1 MEFQKDEV
9 KNKVVWTKGADFT
22 DGSPRYTFEGRDP
35 ATTYERFQAVIYTEL
50 ERRYAHDPGSLCNH
64 YYGYVRDD
72 KMECAETIGPY
83 YSVREAKQRTLELF
97 NLFMQQY
104 ANQELDSA
112 TSESAVHG
120 HDDQQKHFQYQWA
133 VGTPQRKYADMLD
146 KLIPQHDGHTTAAW
160 ITFAEELADGAET
173 AFEQEMSSLVAAFQE
188 ISKRFSPRAVETV
201 YQVIHAPGNAL
212 LSNEILPAA
221 EAAEQGASSQ
231 ELSDMAASGLFGGG
245 PGPEL
250 KM

>member
-1 MEFQKDEV
+1 MEFPKDEV
-9 KNKVVWTKGADFT
+9 KNKVVWTKGADIT

-35 ATTYERFQAVIYTEL
+35 AATYERFQVVIYTEM

-83 YSVREAKQRTLELF
+83 YSVREAKRRTLELF

-188 ISKRFSPRAVETV
+188 ISERFNPKVVNTI
-201 YQVIHAPGNAL
+201 YQIIHVPDNTL
-212 LSNEILPAA
+212 LSNEIIPAA
-221 EAAEQGASSQ
+221 ESAEQGASVQ
-231 ELSDMAASGLFGGG
+231 EISDMAADGLFGGG
-245 PGPEL
+245 PMPTL

>member
-1 MEFQKDEV
+1 MEFPKDEV
-9 KNKVVWTKGADFT
+9 KNKIVWTKGADFT

-35 ATTYERFQAVIYTEL
+35 ATTFERFQVVIYTEM

-83 YSVREAKQRTLELF
+83 YSVREAKQKTLELF
-97 NLFMQQY
+97 NSFVQQY
-104 ANQELDSA
+104 AAQELDG
-112 TSESAVHG
+112 TTPESADYG

-146 KLIPQHDGHTTAAW
+146 KLIPQHDSHTTAAW

-212 LSNEILPAA
+212 LSNEIIPAA
-221 EAAEQGASSQ
+221 EAAEQGASVQ
-231 ELSDMAASGLFGGG
+231 EISDMAADGLFGGG
-245 PGPEL
+245 PMPTL

>member
-1 MEFQKDEV
+1 MEFPKDEV
-9 KNKVVWTKGADFT
+9 KNKIVWTKGADFT

-35 ATTYERFQAVIYTEL
+35 ATTYERFQVVIYTER

-133 VGTPQRKYADMLD
+133 VGTPQ
-146 KLIPQHDGHTTAAW
+146 HDGHTTAAW

-201 YQVIHAPGNAL
+201 YQIIHVPDNTL
-212 LSNEILPAA
+212 LSNEIIPAA
-221 EAAEQGASSQ
+221 EAAEQGASVQ
-231 ELSDMAASGLFGGG
+231 EISDMAADGLFGGG
-245 PGPEL
+245 PMPTL

>member
-1 MEFQKDEV
+1 MEFHKDEV
-9 KNKVVWTKGADFT
+9 KNKVVWTKGADIT

-35 ATTYERFQAVIYTEL
+35 ATTYERFQVVIYTEM

-64 YYGYVRDD
+64 YYSYVRDD

-112 TSESAVHG
+112 ISESAVHG

-146 KLIPQHDGHTTAAW
+146 KLIPQHICGGTGRWCGNRLRAGNVFSGSCVPRDLKAVQSSCRGDG
-160 ITFAEELADGAET
+160 
-173 AFEQEMSSLVAAFQE
+173 
-188 ISKRFSPRAVETV
+188 
-201 YQVIHAPGNAL
+201 
-212 LSNEILPAA
+212 LSGDPCARQC
-221 EAAEQGASSQ
+221 AAEQ
-231 ELSDMAASGLFGGG
+231 
-245 PGPEL
+245 
-250 KM
+250 

>member
-1 MEFQKDEV
+1 MEFSKDEV
-9 KNKVVWTKGADFT
+9 KDKVIWTKGTDFT

-35 ATTYERFQAVIYTEL
+35 ATTYERFQVVIYTER

-72 KMECAETIGPY
+72 KMECAETIRPY
-83 YSVREAKQRTLELF
+83 YSVREAKQKTLELF

-112 TSESAVHG
+112 TSESADHE

-133 VGTPQRKYADMLD
+133 EETPQRKYADMLD
-146 KLIPQHDGHTTAAW
+146 KLIPQHNGYTTAAW
-160 ITFAEELADGAET
+160 IAFAEELADGGET
-173 AFEQEMSSLVAAFQE
+173 TFEQEASSLVAAFRE
-188 ISKRFSPRAVETV
+188 ISKRFSSHAVETV
-201 YQVIHAPGNAL
+201 YQAIHAPANAL
-212 LSNEILPAA
+212 LSNEIIPAA

-245 PGPEL
+245 PAPTLE
-250 KM
+250 M

>member
-1 MEFQKDEV
+1 MEFPKDEV
-9 KNKVVWTKGADFT
+9 KNKIVWTKGADFT

-35 ATTYERFQAVIYTEL
+35 ATTYERFQVVIYTEM

-64 YYGYVRDD
+64 YYGYVRDN

-120 HDDQQKHFQYQWA
+120 HDDQQEHLQYQWA
-133 VGTPQRKYADMLD
+133 GGTPQRKYADMLD
-146 KLIPQHDGHTTAAW
+146 NLIPQHDAHTTAAW
-160 ITFAEELADGAET
+160 IAFAE
-173 AFEQEMSSLVAAFQE
+173 
-188 ISKRFSPRAVETV
+188 KC
-201 YQVIHAPGNAL
+201 L
-212 LSNEILPAA
+212 LW
-221 EAAEQGASSQ
+221 
-231 ELSDMAASGLFGGG
+231 
-245 PGPEL
+245 
-250 KM
+250 